1 LGVGK
6 LLSVSGASMPL
17 FSFCGWLMQTD
28 QTDKLCLQII
38 CYAHSYVGLLTMIF
52 RQQGIEDLVVNNAF
66 VMLDC

>member
-1 LGVGK
+1 
-6 LLSVSGASMPL
+6 
-17 FSFCGWLMQTD
+17 MQTD